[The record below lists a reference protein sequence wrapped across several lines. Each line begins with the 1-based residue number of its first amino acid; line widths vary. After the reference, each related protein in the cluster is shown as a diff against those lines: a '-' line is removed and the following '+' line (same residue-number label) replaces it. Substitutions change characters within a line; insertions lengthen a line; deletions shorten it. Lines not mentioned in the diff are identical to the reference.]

1 MFRLYT
7 AKKMKNCCCY
17 SVAGDLTSVFTPKA
31 QMLQVL
37 KHFECSSILT

>member
-17 SVAGDLTSVFTPKA
+17 SVAGDLTSVFNQRHKCYRYCDWNT
-31 QMLQVL
+31 L
-37 KHFECSSILT
+37 